1 MVRQSL
7 WMLLATF
14 LFAVVAL
21 LVKMASDF
29 YSVWEIIFYRSLFG
43 VALCGVILKQKH
55 ISLATTH
62 PWRHLVRCAIGTTCI
77 TLGVYTLSVLPLG
90 TVLSLS
96 FHLGRLRAAKA
107 REAFAFCGCSGLRRR
122 AAHSETGLSGGGID
136 RRVRG
141 RTGRPHRGRR

>member
-43 VALCGVILKQKH
+43 VALCGVILRQKH
-55 ISLATTH
+55 ISLATAH
-62 PWRHLVRCAIGTTCI
+62 PWRHFIRYAIGTTCI
-77 TLGVYTLSVLPLG
+77 TLGVYTV
-90 TVLSLS
+90 
-96 FHLGRLRAAKA
+96 
-107 REAFAFCGCSGLRRR
+107 SGL
-122 AAHSETGLSGGGID
+122 
-136 RRVRG
+136 
-141 RTGRPHRGRR
+141 

>member
-77 TLGVYTLSVLPLG
+77 TDRKST
-90 TVLSLS
+90 
-96 FHLGRLRAAKA
+96 RLNSSHEIPSRMPSSA
-107 REAFAFCGCSGLRRR
+107 
-122 AAHSETGLSGGGID
+122 
-136 RRVRG
+136 
-141 RTGRPHRGRR
+141 

>member
-1 MVRQSL
+1 MIRQSL

-21 LVKMASDF
+21 FVKAASDF

-43 VALCGVILKQKH
+43 VVLCAVILRKKH
-55 ISLATTH
+55 ISIATVH

-90 TVLSLS
+90 T
-96 FHLGRLRAAKA
+96 AQ
-107 REAFAFCGCSGLRRR
+107 AFSYSSPLWFCLF
-122 AAHSETGLSGGGID
+122 L
-136 RRVRG
+136 
-141 RTGRPHRGRR
+141 